1 MGSASRSTAELVF
14 TGKWL
19 FCVMGPCSSYHMV
32 LFIAVA
38 QLLASFPSSGGRC
51 VPRVWK
57 QNDPSHLC
65 VAGALGPGIPHVINT
80 KLLKHFT
87 CLTYNNGRS
96 GIDFGVS
103 AYKGESR
110 RGQVARVGR
119 EHELASM
126 STDTADGGT
135 HCRLQG
141 PGVKSTEE
149 ALYITCSVPPGE
161 VHSRGFREFLQ
172 RRLISRNLPNIP

>member
-1 MGSASRSTAELVF
+1 M
-14 TGKWL
+14 
-19 FCVMGPCSSYHMV
+19 
-32 LFIAVA
+32 
-38 QLLASFPSSGGRC
+38 
-51 VPRVWK
+51 
-57 QNDPSHLC
+57 
-65 VAGALGPGIPHVINT
+65 
-80 KLLKHFT
+80 
-87 CLTYNNGRS
+87 
-96 GIDFGVS
+96 
-103 AYKGESR
+103 
-110 RGQVARVGR
+110 ARVGR

-149 ALYITCSVPPGE
+149 ALYIICSVPPGE